1 VNIPV
6 SRRDTFAPGF
16 GRPATFGK
24 NHLSNGLKY
33 FHVMSIVN
41 TKKVFHFFS
50 IALFAV
56 LLSLVACKKE
66 EDKTTKVY
74 GTITIDNP
82 DTWATWK
89 DSGEV
94 QLTLFP
100 KFSLD
105 PLAGWGE
112 VPDNFFGP
120 NVLGGTYAVGA
131 PYNSQNP
138 LILKYEAGKTK
149 YDYEIELEPGT
160 YSALALGFRHNL
172 VTDPSRKTAT
182 LGVHWGDTGQ
192 TSHGI
197 VIRIRAGGM
206 IIPVFNYP
214 APLTFDITEGEQKK
228 IDFKADF
235 DFVNQ
240 WY

>member
-1 VNIPV
+1 
-6 SRRDTFAPGF
+6 
-16 GRPATFGK
+16 
-24 NHLSNGLKY
+24 
-33 FHVMSIVN
+33 MSIVN
-41 TKKVFHFFS
+41 TRKAFHFLVVVA
-50 IALFAV
+50 IAVAV
-56 LLSLVACKKE
+56 SLGACKK
-66 EDKTTKVY
+66 DDVKTTKVY
-74 GTITIDNP
+74 GTITIENP
-82 DTWATWK
+82 NTWATWK

-100 KFSLD
+100 KFTLD

-138 LILKYEAGKTK
+138 LILTYVPGKTQ
-149 YDYEIELEPGT
+149 YDYELELEPGT

-172 VTDPSRKTAT
+172 VTDPSKKTAT
-182 LGVHWGDTGQ
+182 LGVHWGMPDQ

-197 VIRIRAGGM
+197 VIRIRGGGGV
-206 IIPVFNYP
+206 IIPIFSYP
-214 APLTFDITEGEQKK
+214 APLTFDIAEGEQKE
-228 IDFKADF
+228 INFKADF

>member
-1 VNIPV
+1 MNIPV
-6 SRRDTFAPGF
+6 FLRYTFAAVLDDLPLS
-16 GRPATFGK
+16 GK
-24 NHLSNGLKY
+24 PKQSYPLKY
-33 FHVMSIVN
+33 FCMMTLVS
-41 TKKVFHFFS
+41 TKKVFQFFA
-50 IALFAV
+50 IAALAV
-56 LLSLVACKKE
+56 TVSLGACKKD

-74 GTITIDNP
+74 GTITIENP

-94 QLTLFP
+94 QLTVFP

-105 PLAGWGE
+105 PLAGWGAI
-112 VPDNFFGP
+112 PDNFFGP
-120 NVLGGTYAVGA
+120 NVLGGTFAAGA

-138 LILKYEAGKTK
+138 LILKYEAGKTR

-182 LGVHWGDTGQ
+182 LGVHWGDAGQ

-197 VIRIRAGGM
+197 VIRIRAGG
-206 IIPVFNYP
+206 IIVPVYNYP

-228 IDFKADF
+228 IDFKANF